1 MYLFKLARLLQLD
14 IRIRIVSSRRCLIN
28 IILISVLIALVA
40 FQPASALP
48 RCYTGCTANDVEIL
62 GFTLVPLEICS
73 SGTTNADLYMHFRT
87 NRVNVYCIYVVFDV
101 YANNQLLQ
109 KDVSVV
115 LGTYNTKVD
124 LNQKLY
130 TISWPCGTNL
140 YIRNIY
146 AQWSQNNPSPSPC
159 SYDCSGGTGSKC
171 SQPADFGVL
180 IPGIDVTKVVN
191 GLCESGTA
199 FPITVTGT
207 GYSASHTFDCSGG
220 HFIFTN
226 MAAGSYTVTETVPIG
241 WTASGSP
248 QTVAVVS
255 GSVSTATVSNTRD
268 TGSLSVTK
276 QVQGQCEYGTT
287 FPVTITG
294 PGSYSATYTYD
305 CSGGSHT
312 FTNLPTGTYTITE
325 TVPGGW
331 TAAGSPQI
339 VTVYKGATTTATVT
353 NTRDTGSLTVTKQI
367 QGQCVSGTQFVVSII
382 GPGSYS
388 ASHTFDCSGGS
399 YVFTSLP
406 TGIYTITETA
416 TPGWTV
422 TGSPQTVTVSKGAT
436 ATATVTNTRD
446 MGSLAVNKQIQGQCE
461 FGTQFVVSISGPGSY
476 SASHTFDCS
485 GGSYVF
491 TSLPTGT
498 YTITETVPANWGATG
513 SPQTVTVSKD
523 VTSTAT
529 ITNTRDTGSL
539 TVTKQ
544 IQGQCV
550 SGTQFVVSIIG
561 PGSYSASHTFDCS
574 GGSYVFTSLSTGIYT
589 ITETATPGWIAASGS
604 PQTVTVLKGT
614 TATATIANMK
624 CQTANAGVN
633 RRVCSGDQLV
643 VEGSATDATSV
654 SWSIKTGSGTLVWP
668 YGGSDYKATYT
679 SPLTGESLA
688 VLTFT
693 AKGDC
698 PDASDDVDISV
709 VAHPIATI
717 TVLDA

>member
-1 MYLFKLARLLQLD
+1 M
-14 IRIRIVSSRRCLIN
+14 
-28 IILISVLIALVA
+28 
-40 FQPASALP
+40 
-48 RCYTGCTANDVEIL
+48 
-62 GFTLVPLEICS
+62 
-73 SGTTNADLYMHFRT
+73 
-87 NRVNVYCIYVVFDV
+87 
-101 YANNQLLQ
+101 
-109 KDVSVV
+109 
-115 LGTYNTKVD
+115 
-124 LNQKLY
+124 
-130 TISWPCGTNL
+130 
-140 YIRNIY
+140 
-146 AQWSQNNPSPSPC
+146 
-159 SYDCSGGTGSKC
+159 
-171 SQPADFGVL
+171 
-180 IPGIDVTKVVN
+180 
-191 GLCESGTA
+191 
-199 FPITVTGT
+199 
-207 GYSASHTFDCSGG
+207 
-220 HFIFTN
+220 
-226 MAAGSYTVTETVPIG
+226 TETVPIG

-248 QTVAVVS
+248 QTVTAVS
-255 GSVSTATVSNTRD
+255 GLISTATVSNTSD

-294 PGSYSATYTYD
+294 PGSYSATYTFD

-331 TAAGSPQI
+331 TVTGSPQTA
-339 VTVYKGATTTATVT
+339 TVSKGATAMATVT

-367 QGQCVSGTQFVVSII
+367 QGPCVSGTQFVVSIS

-399 YVFTSLP
+399 YTFTSLP
-406 TGIYTITETA
+406 TGTYTITETA

-446 MGSLAVNKQIQGQCE
+446 MGSLAVNKQIQGPCE
-461 FGTQFVVSISGPGSY
+461 SGTQFVVSISGPGSY
-476 SASHTFDCS
+476 FASHTFDCS
-485 GGSYVF
+485 GGSYKF
-491 TSLPTGT
+491 TNLPTGT

-523 VTSTAT
+523 VTSTAI

-550 SGTQFVVSIIG
+550 SGTQFVVSISG
-561 PGSYSASHTFDCS
+561 PGSYFASHTFVCS
-574 GGSYVFTSLSTGIYT
+574 GGSYTFTSLPTGTYT
-589 ITETATPGWIAASGS
+589 ITETATSGWIAASGS
-604 PQTVTVLKGT
+604 PQTITVSKGT

-624 CQTANAGVN
+624 CQTANAGVD

-668 YGGSDYKATYT
+668 YGGSDYKAAYT

-693 AKGDC
+693 AQGVC
-698 PDASDDVDISV
+698 PDVSDDVNIYV
-709 VAHPIATI
+709 VIHPIATI
-717 TVLDA
+717 TIIEPAG